1 MSSPKMTR
9 MFGLRPDG
17 AAGAGVGAAGA
28 AFWACANALEVSV
41 AAATNVDVPSNM
53 FRRLRARSS
62 AFFEGASN
70 CSWLLA
76 SLLIALSHS
85 SDERRKSLWG
95 WVFDHAPKSD
105 VAGGSID
112 GFSMTRRRT
121 ITTAVIRRAQM
132 RTAFDHP
139 ARNFDIGLAGVVAAL
154 FPSAARIFR
163 NAAGFWRVG
172 I

>member
-1 MSSPKMTR
+1 MSSQKMTR

-76 SLLIALSHS
+76 SLLIALSILQMK
-85 SDERRKSLWG
+85 DESHFG
-95 WVFDHAPKSD
+95 
-105 VAGGSID
+105 
-112 GFSMTRRRT
+112 
-121 ITTAVIRRAQM
+121 
-132 RTAFDHP
+132 
-139 ARNFDIGLAGVVAAL
+139 
-154 FPSAARIFR
+154 
-163 NAAGFWRVG
+163 AGFLITHRNPTWLVDVSMASA
-172 I
+172 